1 MFDMTKIGL
10 NIARLRKESGMT
22 QMELADR
29 LGISYQAVSSW
40 ERGSTMP
47 DISKL
52 PLLADSF
59 GVSIDDILNGG
70 RGADLVRKIV
80 SGPVEETLQ
89 PGEVSAEEFR
99 ELAPLLPSKQA
110 DAVFGRTEQP
120 SGLSELIAVAPFISE
135 DVLGECALRAFD
147 TVALSELVA
156 LAPFLD
162 EKAVDEL
169 ALRAYGTSGISG
181 MVALAPF
188 MSQAGLG
195 NVVKQSGAQAS
206 SVGERVALAPF
217 LASDVVSE
225 LVDGA
230 IRASDFKGLA
240 ALAPFMDRDR
250 LDALARG
257 MVADNGRES
266 EAAAS
271 PSAASEQQET
281 HAEPTSADST
291 THDRNMAAPA
301 DASAPSDP
309 GTAVPRSEGIAA
321 PRHPAAPSAPVEAR
335 APRPEDQGGTDG
347 PKFGSYSSSFADHS
361 R

>member
-59 GVSIDDILNGG
+59 GVSIDDILSGG

-89 PGEVSAEEFR
+89 PGEVSAEEFQ

-120 SGLSELIAVAPFISE
+120 SGLGELIAVAPFISE
-135 DVLGECALRAFD
+135 DVLGECALRAFG

-169 ALRAYGTSGISG
+169 ALRAYGTSGVSG
-181 MVALAPF
+181 MV
-188 MSQAGLG
+188 
-195 NVVKQSGAQAS
+195 
-206 SVGERVALAPF
+206 
-217 LASDVVSE
+217 
-225 LVDGA
+225 
-230 IRASDFKGLA
+230 

-257 MVADNGRES
+257 IA
-266 EAAAS
+266 
-271 PSAASEQQET
+271 
-281 HAEPTSADST
+281 ADSGKEGV
-291 THDRNMAAPA
+291 AAPA
-301 DASAPSDP
+301 P
-309 GTAVPRSEGIAA
+309 
-321 PRHPAAPSAPVEAR
+321 PAAPSAPAEVHS
-335 APRPEDQGGTDG
+335 PQPEDREETDG
-347 PKFGSYSSSFADHS
+347 PKMGSHSSSFADPS

>member
-188 MSQAGLG
+188 
-195 NVVKQSGAQAS
+195 
-206 SVGERVALAPF
+206 

-230 IRASDFKGLA
+230 IQASDFKGLA

-257 MVADNGRES
+257 MVADNSGES

-281 HAEPTSADST
+281 HTEPTSADST

-321 PRHPAAPSAPVEAR
+321 PRHPAAPSAPAEAR

>member
-80 SGPVEETLQ
+80 KGPVEETLQ
-89 PGEVSAEEFR
+89 PGEVSVEEFH
-99 ELAPLLPSKQA
+99 ELAPLLPPRQA

-147 TVALSELVA
+147 TVAVSELVA
-156 LAPFLD
+156 LAPFLN

-169 ALRAYGTSGISG
+169 ALRSYGTSGISG

-188 MSQAGLG
+188 MSKEGLG
-195 NVVKQSGAQAS
+195 TVVKQSGAKAS
-206 SVGERVALAPF
+206 SIGELVALAPF
-217 LASDVVSE
+217 LESDMVSE
-225 LVDGA
+225 LVGGA
-230 IRASDFKGLA
+230 IQSSDFKGLA

-250 LDALARG
+250 LDSLARG
-257 MVADNGRES
+257 MVAGGNGES
-266 EAAAS
+266 EG
-271 PSAASEQQET
+271 SAASFE
-281 HAEPTSADST
+281 S
-291 THDRNMAAPA
+291 
-301 DASAPSDP
+301 
-309 GTAVPRSEGIAA
+309 RSEGVAA
-321 PRHPAAPSAPVEAR
+321 PRPPAAPSALAEVHE
-335 APRPEDQGGTDG
+335 PRPEDQGETDG
-347 PKFGSYSSSFADHS
+347 PKFGSYSSSFADPS